1 MAMGGSDQWRLDDNW
16 ASIGGHLTK
25 SRGVKK
31 TRFAGLSRAAAEG
44 RPQPD
49 SQQKLQ
55 DALAGNNN
63 EPAMGGILQFLSQV
77 QSVDD
82 PTVTLKATDPDGRF
96 RYQASRVPLST
107 T

>member
-1 MAMGGSDQWRLDDNW
+1 MATRWQLGVNRWPPHKIARREKDAFRGAIARLQKD
-16 ASIGGHLTK
+16 
-25 SRGVKK
+25 
-31 TRFAGLSRAAAEG
+31 G
-44 RPQPD
+44 RKPD

-63 EPAMGGILQFLSQV
+63 EPAMGGILQFRIVSQV

-96 RYQASRVPLST
+96 RYQASLVPLST